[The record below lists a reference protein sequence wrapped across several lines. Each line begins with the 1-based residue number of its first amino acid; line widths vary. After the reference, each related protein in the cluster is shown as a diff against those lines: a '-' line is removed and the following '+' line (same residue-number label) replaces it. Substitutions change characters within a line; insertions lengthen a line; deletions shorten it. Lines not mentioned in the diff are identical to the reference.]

1 MNNRDLH
8 YGRIAVPMMRSGFVH
23 LSEKTV
29 DKEVVFEG
37 RIITVRKD
45 KAELEDCSVVG

>member
-1 MNNRDLH
+1 M
-8 YGRIAVPMMRSGFVH
+8 H

-45 KAELEDCSVVG
+45 KAELEDGSVVRAECALCP